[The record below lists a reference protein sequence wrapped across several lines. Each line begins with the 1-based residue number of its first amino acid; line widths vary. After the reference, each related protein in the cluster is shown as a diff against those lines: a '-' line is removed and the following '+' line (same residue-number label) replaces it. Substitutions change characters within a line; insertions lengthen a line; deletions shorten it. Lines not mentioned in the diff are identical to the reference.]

1 MMSDYS
7 ISYSTGWYS
16 VSPGFAWW
24 HRTIPDVDT
33 VKQGKETKRRR
44 PNKKENVICG
54 GFFGWNFFDLVAKV
68 CTFGEANCLFL
79 KWQNAY

>member
-24 HRTIPDVDT
+24 HRTIPNVDT
-33 VKQGKETKRRR
+33 VKQGKETKRIAQETKR
-44 PNKKENVICG
+44 KEEE
-54 GFFGWNFFDLVAKV
+54 AKYRV
-68 CTFGEANCLFL
+68 DGKATISVYA
-79 KWQNAY
+79 